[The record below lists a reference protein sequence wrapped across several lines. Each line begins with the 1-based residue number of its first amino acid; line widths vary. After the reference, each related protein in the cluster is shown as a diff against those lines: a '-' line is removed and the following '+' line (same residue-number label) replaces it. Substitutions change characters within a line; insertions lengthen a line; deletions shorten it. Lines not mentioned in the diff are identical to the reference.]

1 MTRIQPAP
9 PSAAPTPARVRLERT
24 LLVIGV
30 IALGFN
36 LRGAITSLPPIFP
49 ELQTRLGLSGAT
61 ISILAAT
68 PVICFG
74 VVSGFAAA
82 FARRLGEER
91 VLFAAI
97 IALTAGLLLRA
108 AAPSALLFPG
118 TILAG
123 AAIAVMNVLLSS
135 LIKRRWPERA
145 GMLIGLY
152 ITALSV
158 GAIAGSVVSVPL
170 WQSSGGSLLLTL
182 GWLAAPAA
190 LAALLWL
197 PQLKSAITPI
207 RIERSR
213 ADSGPLRPPRPAARL
228 AVHRHPLAWQ
238 VMLFMGLQ
246 SLVYYATL
254 SWLPT
259 ILRDRGESAAGAGD
273 LLALMGV
280 GNLAVSLVVPVIA
293 QRMRAQHV
301 LVVPTVAAI
310 AGGLAG
316 LVYAPLGSAVAWA
329 LILGAGQNAALALAI
344 FFTAA
349 RSPDAATAAS
359 LSAFSQAAGYL
370 LASAG
375 PLGVGLLHSA
385 TGSWTASVACCSRSP
400 PCCWSSG
407 CWRPGRGCCRP
418 VPVPLAG
425 GSQPMTPAPVGFDL
439 DMTLID
445 SRAAI
450 LGSFAGVAAETGVAI
465 DPAGVDRRLG
475 IKLEDELAH
484 WMPPEAIEPAMA
496 IYRTHY
502 LRLAG
507 PLTRL
512 LPGARESLAA
522 VRAAGARAI
531 VVTAK
536 FEATAR
542 LSLDALGLVPD
553 AVFGGVHGPEK
564 AAVLTVGRRRRLRG
578 GHPGRHGGG
587 GHGRGAA
594 GRRRHRVVH
603 RRRAPGGGRGRRSC
617 LTQGVSSSLPVTC
630 DLTLVTLRRSQRVL
644 RSGKVPLVSSVLE
657 RLGSATPR
665 ESVAK
670 NRLLI
675 VGIVAFVV
683 VLGGWLIYAFTQ
695 PESSTL
701 WPVDLGRVPRRRPHR
716 PAARPV
722 QRQARRA
729 AVPVVRLDRGREP
742 QLHLHAVRRAL
753 LRRRLVHPVVGAAAD
768 RPGREPDLP
777 VHRRVVHDGRRSA
790 TATAGSASAAR
801 CSASPPG
808 CSPSRSSA
816 RCTSGRSTCC

>member
-1 MTRIQPAP
+1 MTRIQPALP
-9 PSAAPTPARVRLERT
+9 NAAPTPARVRLERT
-24 LLVIGV
+24 LLVVGV

-82 FARRLGEER
+82 LARRLGEER

-97 IALTAGLLLRA
+97 IALTAGLVLRA
-108 AAPSALLFPG
+108 AAPETLLFPG

-190 LAALLWL
+190 LAALLWV
-197 PQLKSAITPI
+197 PQLKSESPPSHRTVPAG
-207 RIERSR
+207 
-213 ADSGPLRPPRPAARL
+213 SGAPPRSSAGRL

-273 LLALMGV
+273 LLAIMGV
-280 GNLAVSLVVPVIA
+280 GNLAVSLVVPVVA
-293 QRMRAQHV
+293 QRLRTQHV
-301 LVVPTVAAI
+301 LVVPTVVAI

-370 LASAG
+370 LASTG

-385 TGSWTASVACCSRSP
+385 TGSWTAS
-400 PCCWSSG
+400 
-407 CWRPGRGCCRP
+407 
-418 VPVPLAG
+418 
-425 GSQPMTPAPVGFDL
+425 
-439 DMTLID
+439 I
-445 SRAAI
+445 AAI
-450 LGSFAGVAAETGVAI
+450 FA
-465 DPAGVDRRLG
+465 
-475 IKLEDELAH
+475 
-484 WMPPEAIEPAMA
+484 
-496 IYRTHY
+496 
-502 LRLAG
+502 
-507 PLTRL
+507 LT
-512 LPGARESLAA
+512 A
-522 VRAAGARAI
+522 VM
-531 VVTAK
+531 
-536 FEATAR
+536 
-542 LSLDALGLVPD
+542 L
-553 AVFGGVHGPEK
+553 VFG
-564 AAVLTVGRRRRLRG
+564 
-578 GHPGRHGGG
+578 
-587 GHGRGAA
+587 
-594 GRRRHRVVH
+594 
-603 RRRAPGGGRGRRSC
+603 
-617 LTQGVSSSLPVTC
+617 
-630 DLTLVTLRRSQRVL
+630 
-644 RSGKVPLVSSVLE
+644 
-657 RLGSATPR
+657 
-665 ESVAK
+665 
-670 NRLLI
+670 LL
-675 VGIVAFVV
+675 
-683 VLGGWLIYAFTQ
+683 
-695 PESSTL
+695 
-701 WPVDLGRVPRRRPHR
+701 
-716 PAARPV
+716 AARPRMLPAGLPALPALRPAGPD
-722 QRQARRA
+722 Q
-729 AVPVVRLDRGREP
+729 
-742 QLHLHAVRRAL
+742 QL
-753 LRRRLVHPVVGAAAD
+753 P
-768 RPGREPDLP
+768 
-777 VHRRVVHDGRRSA
+777 SA
-790 TATAGSASAAR
+790 TGQS
-801 CSASPPG
+801 
-808 CSPSRSSA
+808 
-816 RCTSGRSTCC
+816 